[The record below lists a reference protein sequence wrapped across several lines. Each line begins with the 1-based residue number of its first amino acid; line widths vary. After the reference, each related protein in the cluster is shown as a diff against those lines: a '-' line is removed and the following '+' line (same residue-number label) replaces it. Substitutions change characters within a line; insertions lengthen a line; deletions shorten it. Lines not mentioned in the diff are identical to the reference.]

1 MKIQKRWTLGAM
13 VAVGMGVATAMG
25 LVGCAG
31 GEPAGGGE
39 TQPAEDGEAG
49 EGGEEAPPAEEEK
62 KPAGPFTL
70 AWSEYP
76 SWSAFDVASSK
87 GYLNGK
93 EGELGEFEKK
103 FNVDIVLKEAEYDAC
118 LTMYGS
124 NQVDAVAITNMDIL
138 APSLGR
144 TSVAIMPTSTSYGA
158 DAVIVDAKKVK
169 GIKQLKKFETKG
181 LDLSVSQYMF
191 ARNLE
196 LKKQDPTKFK
206 FTSMDPGAAA
216 LAMQQKDKKTVSIAV
231 WNPFVMSTLEKRGK
245 AVKVLFDSTSI
256 PGEIIDMIV
265 MAEDSLKKEG
275 GAAAAHA
282 IIAAFYKLNEDMA
295 DEGKREDTLKAIGE
309 KFADL
314 SAEQMEE
321 VVKMTRFYGTA
332 DAGIQVFEDGALLD
346 GVTDAKLSEVM
357 PQVVKFSK
365 DYGIVEKEP
374 NIAYGT
380 DGEANLRFDATYMKN
395 VKEAMAE

>member
-1 MKIQKRWTLGAM
+1 MKIQKQWTLGAL
-13 VAVGMGVATAMG
+13 VAVAVGVATALG
-25 LVGCAG
+25 LVGCTG
-31 GEPAGGGE
+31 GEK
-39 TQPAEDGEAG
+39 PAEPAEATPSAD
-49 EGGEEAPPAEEEK
+49 EGDAAAPAEEAK

-76 SWSAFDVASSK
+76 SWSAFDVASAK

-124 NQVDAVAITNMDIL
+124 KQVDAVAITNMDIL

-144 TSVAIMPTSTSYGA
+144 SSVAILPTSTSYGA
-158 DAVIVDAKKVK
+158 DAVIVDAKKIKNV
-169 GIKQLKKFETKG
+169 KQLRKFETKG

-196 LKKQDPTKFK
+196 LQKKDPSKFE

-216 LAMQQKDKKTVSIAV
+216 LAMQQKDKNTVSIAV
-231 WNPFVMSTLEKRGK
+231 WNPFVMSTLEKRGDE
-245 AVKVLFDSTSI
+245 VKVLFDSTNI

-282 IIAAFYKLNEDMA
+282 LIAAFYALNQDMA
-295 DEGKREDTLKAIGE
+295 DEAKREDTLKAIGE

-321 VVKMTRFYGTA
+321 VVKMTRFYGTP
-332 DAGIQVFEDGALLD
+332 DAGIQVFEDGALLE
-346 GVTDAKLSEVM
+346 GVTEAKLSEIM

-374 NIAYGT
+374 TIAYGT
-380 DGEANLRFDATYMKN
+380 DGQANLRFDPTYMKN
-395 VKEAMAE
+395 VKEAMAQ